1 MSVRTGH
8 CPHAAYEPTFV
19 ATEGAEVAARQG
31 VLSALCRDQPSEDR
45 HQATAGTG
53 TAA

>member
-1 MSVRTGH
+1 MRMPAVH
-8 CPHAAYEPTFV
+8 CPHAADEPTLAV
-19 ATEGAEVAARQG
+19 TEGVEVAARQG
-31 VLSALCRDQPSEDR
+31 VLSALCPGQAAEDR